1 MKAEL
6 EVYAAHDRLIA
17 LLNRELP
24 TELAPKDT
32 QSEAALVG
40 ALNVLCW
47 VLEHDHNPRFQELLD
62 AMDEHMA
69 QLGLALERP
78 NN

>member
-24 TELAPKDT
+24 TELALKDAQT
-32 QSEAALVG
+32 EAALVG
-40 ALNVLCW
+40 ALNVLC
-47 VLEHDHNPRFQELLD
+47 
-62 AMDEHMA
+62 
-69 QLGLALERP
+69 
-78 NN
+78 